1 MKRTLTIAVL
11 AAVMASFAV
20 IAHAQDAT
28 PRIDRREAR
37 QQHRIAQG
45 VKSGELTPKETAH
58 LERGQAHVDRM
69 EARAKADG
77 RVTPQE
83 RARITRAQ
91 NHQSR
96 AIYRKKHNLRTR

>member
-1 MKRTLTIAVL
+1 MKRSLTIVL
-11 AAVMASFAV
+11 LTAVMASFAV
-20 IAHAQDAT
+20 IASAQTAT

-37 QQHRIAQG
+37 QQHRIAAG
-45 VKSGELTPKETAH
+45 AESGALTPRETAH

-69 EARAKADG
+69 EDRAKADG
-77 RVTPQE
+77 KVTPQE

-96 AIYRKKHNLRTR
+96 AIYRKKHNLRTS